1 MTSSHRLV
9 LATTASHFTFPIFGC
24 NYILTCLRVIPNE
37 ISSYFWVNKYRTG
50 LSLGQLLWFCYLRDM
65 SLDAKNCESMHAGK
79 SHIYLAKCIKLF
91 WVVLTVSN
99 FPHDKPLFTFF
110 LKKKTTAFDSL
121 AVAINIL
128 SQSYTQTHKYCFC
141 GSSPFAGIIQ
151 FLTQGDK
158 RNDSSCQV
166 FRWKKN
172 WQ

>member
-99 FPHDKPLFTFF
+99 FPHDKPVFTFF
-110 LKKKTTAFDSL
+110 FKKKKQLLTRWQWLLTSYLSRTHRHTNTASVDL
-121 AVAINIL
+121 VL
-128 SQSYTQTHKYCFC
+128 LQVSYSFWHKVTSTMIVLVRYL
-141 GSSPFAGIIQ
+141 GE
-151 FLTQGDK
+151 
-158 RNDSSCQV
+158 
-166 FRWKKN
+166 KKI